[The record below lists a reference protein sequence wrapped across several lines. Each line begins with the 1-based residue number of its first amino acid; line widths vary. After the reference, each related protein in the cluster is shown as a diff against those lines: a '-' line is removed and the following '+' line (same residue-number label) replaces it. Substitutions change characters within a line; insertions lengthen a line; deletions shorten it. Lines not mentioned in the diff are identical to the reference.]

1 MKNRRGRFFLSR
13 VIKINLTQDELM
25 DAICNPAIVHVR
37 NHNWTIIDIVDKRD
51 STIPFVYGKLVKYAD
66 DSLDVVDE
74 LSHKQSQSLT
84 PNLVKASS
92 PFVYL
97 PLFSG
102 LCFLYVY
109 NGIQD
114 DVFPRRFKKIIENSR
129 KLKYDD
135 LLIECE
141 VDAVADYSEFRKKIL
156 EIKKV
161 IEIDAKVFPPNPL
174 FGPYWKSLKDYLM
187 ERDSTM
193 LKINE
198 QSEKKEG
205 IKTKL
210 PKLIQ
215 DIENNQS
222 IDGALP
228 GLADAALL
236 MAADGYGKGKLV
248 GEGKN
253 KEIIE
258 VNTQDAQKSF
268 LLEKDP
274 SPEQLALHACKEFRK
289 VIKERDMSH

>member
-1 MKNRRGRFFLSR
+1 
-13 VIKINLTQDELM
+13 
-25 DAICNPAIVHVR
+25 
-37 NHNWTIIDIVDKRD
+37 
-51 STIPFVYGKLVKYAD
+51 
-66 DSLDVVDE
+66 
-74 LSHKQSQSLT
+74 
-84 PNLVKASS
+84 
-92 PFVYL
+92 
-97 PLFSG
+97 
-102 LCFLYVY
+102 
-109 NGIQD
+109 
-114 DVFPRRFKKIIENSR
+114 
-129 KLKYDD
+129 
-135 LLIECE
+135 
-141 VDAVADYSEFRKKIL
+141 
-156 EIKKV
+156 
-161 IEIDAKVFPPNPL
+161 
-174 FGPYWKSLKDYLM
+174 M

-289 VIKERDMSH
+289 VSKERDMSH